1 MNPWDGGKGTPD
13 KGVKSHREA
22 YCDNDGR
29 VKTGVKL
36 REGGLEDAKT
46 VRVTYSSHSCGARPA
61 KNQLPTEPL
70 PNGEWKFLNGPTHK
84 RPAFSL
90 RTEDC

>member
-13 KGVKSHREA
+13 KGVKSQREA
-22 YCDNDGR
+22 YCDDDGR

-46 VRVTYSSHSCGARPA
+46 VITSNLLKSFVWGMTRQESVAERHE
-61 KNQLPTEPL
+61 N
-70 PNGEWKFLNGPTHK
+70 F
-84 RPAFSL
+84 
-90 RTEDC
+90 